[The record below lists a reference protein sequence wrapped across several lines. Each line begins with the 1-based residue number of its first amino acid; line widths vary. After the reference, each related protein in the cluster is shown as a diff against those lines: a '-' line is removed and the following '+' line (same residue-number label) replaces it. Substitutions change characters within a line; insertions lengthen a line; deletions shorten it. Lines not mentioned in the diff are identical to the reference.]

1 MCLREI
7 LFMYLCLGFVEL
19 IGSLDRQSRQFQ
31 KKFWPLFL
39 HFFFVPLRHFSFS
52 SETPISCK
60 LCYLKF
66 FFSVLMPCSFYFQ
79 CFFPPLCFNFQFLLI
94 YLEVYYFFF
103 SKCLFSVNPRRMSF
117 SYQRFYFLPLEVWF
131 GSFYTFWVSLQYIQ
145 PFLQH
150 LGYMR
155 YSHNNCFTIL
165 IY

>member
-1 MCLREI
+1 MMCLREI
-7 LFMYLCLGFVEL
+7 LLMYLCLGFVEL
-19 IGSLDRQSRQFQ
+19 IGSLDWQSRQFQ

-39 HFFFVPLRHFSFS
+39 HFFLSPYVISLFLQRLQSHANSATWSFS
-52 SETPISCK
+52 SVYWCRVHFI
-60 LCYLKF
+60 
-66 FFSVLMPCSFYFQ
+66 FSV
-79 CFFPPLCFNFQFLLI
+79 FPPSVFQFSVSIDISWSLL
-94 YLEVYYFFF
+94 FFF

-131 GSFYTFWVSLQYIQ
+131 WSFYTFWVSLQYIQ

-150 LGYMR
+150 LGYMQ

>member
-1 MCLREI
+1 MMCLREI

-117 SYQRFYFLPLEVWF
+117 SYQRFYFLPLEV
-131 GSFYTFWVSLQYIQ
+131 
-145 PFLQH
+145 
-150 LGYMR
+150 
-155 YSHNNCFTIL
+155 
-165 IY
+165 